1 MPLKINMSTLQIRE
15 LFKNYIYSAIAKF
28 GWHTECHFVN
38 YNLDTNIFPFVNKA
52 FPSILLRV
60 VNFFSFFLPSLSR
73 SLLSP
78 LILKNC
84 LLVILQSSCYTF
96 LFNKCWEFSIT
107 FDTSLQLKSS
117 SILITCLHH
126 YWFCFEKLHFEHS
139 RIRRLTWTNNI
150 QKYTIT

>member
-60 VNFFSFFLPSLSR
+60 VNFISFFLSFFSFPF
-73 SLLSP
+73 SP
-78 LILKNC
+78 QPLNPKE
-84 LLVILQSSCYTF
+84 LLVSNSPV
-96 LFNKCWEFSIT
+96 
-107 FDTSLQLKSS
+107 
-117 SILITCLHH
+117 
-126 YWFCFEKLHFEHS
+126 
-139 RIRRLTWTNNI
+139 
-150 QKYTIT
+150 